1 MSLQRVGVTAVLVL
15 SAAAAMVALSSN
27 PSTESNAAI
36 TADNAS
42 GQAGMMAYIDPETGE
57 LTTGPRPAGVAIE
70 LDPDMQNALRRDDQG
85 LEVVKHA
92 DGTWS
97 MDLQGRYQ
105 HVSMVRIDENG
116 ALTVCTD
123 NAKTVEH
130 NLNHQPVSAPNA
142 PEVK

>member
-1 MSLQRVGVTAVLVL
+1 
-15 SAAAAMVALSSN
+15 
-27 PSTESNAAI
+27 
-36 TADNAS
+36 
-42 GQAGMMAYIDPETGE
+42 
-57 LTTGPRPAGVAIE
+57 
-70 LDPDMQNALRRDDQG
+70 MQNALRRDDQG

-123 NAKTVEH
+123 NAKAVER
-130 NLNHQPVSAPNA
+130 NLNHQPVSTPNA

>member
-1 MSLQRVGVTAVLVL
+1 M
-15 SAAAAMVALSSN
+15 ALSHH

-36 TADNAS
+36 TSDNAPAE
-42 GQAGMMAYIDPETGE
+42 AGMMAYIDPETGE
-57 LTTGPRPAGVAIE
+57 LTTGPRPAGVSVE
-70 LDPDMQNALRRDDQG
+70 LDPDLENALRRDDQG

-116 ALTVCTD
+116 KMTVCTD
-123 NAKTVEH
+123 NAQAVEH
-130 NLNHQPVSAPNA
+130 NLSNQPVSAPNA
-142 PEVK
+142 LEVK